1 MLTVFRKN
9 PTGRVPGY
17 LLPDYRI
24 PDDAQ
29 VVAMFPAER
38 MRQRLD
44 RDPFISLHILA
55 SNVPDK
61 IFK

>member
-1 MLTVFRKN
+1 MLTVFRKK
-9 PTGRVPGY
+9 PTGRVPGC

-24 PDDAQ
+24 SDDAR
-29 VVAMFPAER
+29 VVAIFPAER

-44 RDPFISLHILA
+44 NDLFISLHILA

-61 IFK
+61 IFE